1 MLPRS
6 RWSNFIASFQ
16 FKLFLVFT
24 LLTILIFTLLNIF
37 YIYNEKYKAR
47 QNVTEQLQLQAKNLA
62 DSIRLPLY
70 AENSVMLRQLADQA
84 AQLPEIRGV
93 VITASDGRVLVE
105 IRSPQPSGSSESI
118 IRTVEVQNSQFVEPV
133 EFAMD
138 YVNDSSVALIGTVR
152 LERGTEDLSR
162 SLRNV
167 IVLSVGCGIVFLLA
181 VTLLCHLILRR
192 VTKSF
197 NSLMRGIDVMQSGDF
212 TTRIDIEYDD
222 EPGRAALAINNLAD
236 ILQKRSEE
244 NIRLHEERLDYERQ
258 MLQTQKLESLGV
270 MAGGIAHDYNN
281 LLQSILGNIELA
293 TMKLGPDSESR
304 KFIDNAMNSG
314 KHAAHLT
321 SLLLTYVG
329 KGFVAKK
336 ELDLNEL
343 VRDNSEML
351 KTAASK
357 GVFMELRLSEEL
369 PHIVGDEAHIQQVV
383 MNLIINAAESIEG
396 ERGVVRLTTGIQ
408 ICDQSSMA
416 ASLVDKKPEPGSFV
430 YLEVSDNGCG
440 MNEETLKRLFDP
452 FFTTKFAGRGLGMSA
467 VIGIVKLH
475 CGVLFVESEPG
486 KGTSIKVLFPFT
498 ESVLPDMD
506 QEAVYPLQEKSA
518 SPESPLTG
526 LALVVDDEKS
536 VLKICSKMVALCGF
550 KVITACDGADAV
562 AKFRENAD
570 EIAVVLMDLT
580 MPNMDGIT
588 AMDEIFNIRPDVKV
602 ILASGFT
609 EEELGERI
617 TSQAPSG
624 FIRKPYSIKVLEAE
638 LRKVVHGIDAC
649 RLPYGATIT
658 DPDQPA
664 RNQPSPELPE
674 NRQPASLGS

>member
-6 RWSNFIASFQ
+6 RWPNFIASFQ

-24 LLTILIFTLLNIF
+24 LLTLLIFTLLSIF
-37 YIYNEKYKAR
+37 YIYNERYEAR

-70 AENSVMLRQLADQA
+70 AENSDMLRQLAEQA

-93 VITASDGRVLVE
+93 VIAASDGRVLVE
-105 IRSPQPSGSSESI
+105 IRSPKPPGSSESI
-118 IRTVEVQNSQFVEPV
+118 IRTVEVQNSQFVESV
-133 EFAMD
+133 EFATD
-138 YVNDSSVALIGTVR
+138 HVKDSSVALIGTVR

-162 SLRNV
+162 ALRNV
-167 IVLSVGCGIVFLLA
+167 IVLSVGSGVVFLLA

-197 NSLMRGIDVMQSGDF
+197 NSLMHGIDAMQRGDF
-212 TTRIDIEYDD
+212 TRIAIEFDD

-236 ILQKRSEE
+236 ILQQRSEE
-244 NIRLHEERLDYERQ
+244 NLRLQEERLEYERQ

-293 TMKLGPDSESR
+293 IMKLGPDSESR
-304 KFIDNAMNSG
+304 KFIDNAMNSV

-321 SLLLTYVG
+321 SLMLTYVG
-329 KGFVAKK
+329 KGFITKK
-336 ELDLNEL
+336 ELDLNDL
-343 VRDNSEML
+343 VRENSEML
-351 KTAASK
+351 KTASSR
-357 GVFMELRLSEEL
+357 GVLMELCLSEEL
-369 PHIVGDEAHIQQVV
+369 PHIVGDEGHIQQVV

-396 ERGVVRLTTGIQ
+396 ERGSVRLTTGILN
-408 ICDQSSMA
+408 CDQSCLTE
-416 ASLVDKKPEPGSFV
+416 SLVDEKPEPGSFV
-430 YLEVSDNGCG
+430 FLEVSDNGCG

-452 FFTTKFAGRGLGMSA
+452 FFSTKFAGRGLGMSA
-467 VIGIVKLH
+467 VMGIIKLH
-475 CGVLFVESEPG
+475 CGALFVESEPG

-498 ESVLPDMD
+498 ESVLPDID
-506 QEAVYPLQEKSA
+506 QESVSPLPEKSA
-518 SPESPLTG
+518 SPESPFTG

-536 VLKICSKMVALCGF
+536 VLKICTKMIELCGF
-550 KVITACDGADAV
+550 NAITASDGIEAV

-588 AMDEIFNIRPDVKV
+588 AMGEIFSIRPDVKV
-602 ILASGFT
+602 ILASGFNK
-609 EEELGERI
+609 EELGERI
-617 TSQAPSG
+617 ASQAPSG
-624 FIRKPYSIKVLEAE
+624 FIRKPYSMKLLEAE
-638 LRKVVHGIDAC
+638 LRKVMPQD
-649 RLPYGATIT
+649 
-658 DPDQPA
+658 
-664 RNQPSPELPE
+664 
-674 NRQPASLGS
+674 